1 MDLAALGDCFS
12 ASSCLVFQLVGG
24 LKIGMLLFLVAAG
37 LTLILGVAGVINFAH
52 GSLYMAGAYFAHT
65 ALGLTGNFALA
76 IAAGAVGAAAVG
88 LVFERVVIARVYG
101 ANTLLQLLVC
111 YAFIL
116 ILDDLALLVWGEE
129 FLSSLGMP
137 EAFRMPPLIV
147 AGAIVPPFHLFLI
160 GASAAVAAALWLV
173 MTRTRFGKTVRAVA
187 ENPSMAAALGINP
200 AAALAA
206 VFALGSLLAGLGGA
220 LAATERS
227 ISSGMGFSV
236 IVESFIVTVVGGMGS
251 IGGALAAAVL
261 IGLARSFGAVGF
273 PLFTD
278 GLMFMLM
285 ALVLIVRPQGLF
297 GAPGSR

>member
-1 MDLAALGDCFS
+1 MDLAALADCLS
-12 ASSCLVFQLVGG
+12 TPSCVVFQAVGG

-52 GSLYMAGAYFAHT
+52 GSLYMAGAYIAHT
-65 ALGLTGNFALA
+65 AMQATGSFAIGVA
-76 IAAGAVGAAAVG
+76 AAAVG
-88 LVFERVVIARVYG
+88 TALLGALFERGAIARVYG
-101 ANTLLQLLVC
+101 ANVLLQLLVC

-116 ILDDLALLVWGEE
+116 ILDDVVIILWGEE
-129 FLSSLGMP
+129 FLSSLGVP
-137 EAFRMPPLIV
+137 EAFRAPPLRV
-147 AGAIVPPFHLFLI
+147 AGAVVPPFHLFLI
-160 GASAAVAAALWLV
+160 AASAAAAGGLWLV
-173 MTRTRFGKTVRAVA
+173 MTRTRFGKLARAVA
-187 ENPSMAAALGINP
+187 ENPGMAEALGVNT
-200 AAALAA
+200 AAVLTG

-251 IGGALAAAVL
+251 IGGAFAAAIL

-278 GLMFMLM
+278 GLMFVLM
-285 ALVLIVRPQGLF
+285 VAVLLARPQGLF
-297 GAPGSR
+297 GEREG